1 MRFNLEEFKEE
12 QIRLARKIITKDDFE
27 EINLIAG
34 VDQAFFEN
42 KIISAIAVC
51 EYPSM
56 KLIEEKYAVV
66 EAKIPY
72 IPGYL
77 GFRESPA
84 VLDAF
89 TQLENRPHLLI
100 VDGHGIAHPR
110 KFGIASQLGLM
121 LDIPTIG
128 IAKKLLVGEIKD
140 DKVYVEDELRGRLVK
155 TREHANPLIVSVGHR
170 ISLKTAMEIIE
181 KSTIPPHKLPEPLHI
196 AHRYADKIREEEI
209 NKIQNKVKIN

>member
-42 KIISAIAVC
+42 KIISAIAVL

-56 KLIEEKYAVV
+56 KLVEEKYAVV
-66 EAKIPY
+66 EAQIPY

-84 VLDAF
+84 VLEAF
-89 TQLENRPHLLI
+89 TKLEHRPQLLI
-100 VDGHGIAHPR
+100 VDGHGICHPR
-110 KFGIASQLGLM
+110 KLGIASQLGLM

-128 IAKKLLVGEIKD
+128 VAKKPLVGEVKD

-155 TREHANPLIVSVGHR
+155 TREHANPLIVSIGHR
-170 ISLKTAMEIIE
+170 ISLKTAMEIVE

-196 AHRYADKIREEEI
+196 AHRYADKVREEEI
-209 NKIQNKVKIN
+209 KSKEIK